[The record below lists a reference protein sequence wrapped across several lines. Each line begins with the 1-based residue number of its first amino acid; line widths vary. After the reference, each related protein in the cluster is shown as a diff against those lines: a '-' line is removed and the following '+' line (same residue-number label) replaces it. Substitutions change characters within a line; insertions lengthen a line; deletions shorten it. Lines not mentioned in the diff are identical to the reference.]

1 MNHLQHGMPVPDQA
15 VSDVVFGP
23 GFFDFKLEG
32 KNKIDFGEVCIL
44 DTHTAWQ
51 IGQAHLSSDCEA
63 VLRVLAGQCT
73 CVIPWLDPVCLRDAL
88 AMSCTTQS
96 TLGL

>member
-1 MNHLQHGMPVPDQA
+1 MKHLQHGMPVPDQA

-23 GFFDFKLEG
+23 GFFDFKHEG

-73 CVIPWLDPVCLRDAL
+73 FSDVKRLLLPMNVSML
-88 AMSCTTQS
+88 
-96 TLGL
+96 